1 MVHPEVKILRDKL
14 AGSIGANGKLI
25 RIIKGKD
32 MIIEIQSE
40 RITRLETDKT
50 ELKIILAARDVEVK
64 SLKNRLR
71 YYESPHTPTI
81 TELHSE
87 DEKSRKEKGK
97 RHSSEAGGA
106 GTQENPTT
114 EGLAK

>member
-40 RITRLETDKT
+40 RITRLETT
-50 ELKIILAARDVEVK
+50 LKIILAARDVEVK